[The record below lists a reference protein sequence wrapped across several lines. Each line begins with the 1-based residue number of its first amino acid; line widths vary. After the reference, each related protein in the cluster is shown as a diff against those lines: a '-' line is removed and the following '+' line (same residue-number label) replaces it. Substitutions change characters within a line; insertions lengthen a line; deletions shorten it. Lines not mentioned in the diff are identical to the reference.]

1 VSSAEQNLITRL
13 RLLPVVLGIG
23 AAVLVS
29 GCSAGQITQTDTQV
43 PAVNGAMGTV
53 KQIAVRDAQLAFPAS
68 RNYFSKGES
77 ASLLLTIANSGDA
90 TDKLVAV
97 SSPQFGSG
105 AQIVGD
111 ASIPGFHAI
120 SATATAVT
128 EASTTSPTA
137 TSTTGTSTTGTS
149 TTGTSTTGTST
160 TGAST
165 TGTSTTGTSATATT
179 TTSAPELP
187 IGSIRIQLVG
197 LTADKLLPGQ
207 TVQVTFTF
215 ANAGDLTL
223 NVPIAASPHPRDD
236 K

>member
-23 AAVLVS
+23 AAVLAS

-43 PAVNGAMGTV
+43 PSVNGSMGTV
-53 KQIAVRDAQLAFPAS
+53 KQIAVRDVQLAFPAGK
-68 RNYFSKGES
+68 NYFGKGDS

-128 EASTTSPTA
+128 PVSTTSPTA

-160 TGAST
+160 TGTS
-165 TGTSTTGTSATATT
+165 TSTTTVTT

-187 IGSIRIQLVG
+187 VGSIRIQLVG
-197 LTADKLLPGQ
+197 LTVDKLLPGQ

-223 NVPIAASPHPRDD
+223 NVPIAATPHPRDD